1 MDGVEEA
8 VSNMRSL
15 KRFRD
20 RDPHC
25 KLTYGVKKLCR
36 AFLEKVSGGD
46 EVAMM
51 KDVLCKGTLFQELS
65 PSLVKF
71 INSSPDDVRRGVIAA
86 LRKDGWSQS
95 TVKQAGITAGDD
107 IFKTSVAGAG
117 EQGRPT
123 IQTPQLRRSIKE
135 AHEEH
140 ATTTSRTLK
149 RETKRRRRTVSV
161 KAMHRTFAE
170 VYAASGSQVSYTT
183 WRRLRPK
190 EFQHLTKPNDMCTY
204 CVEAKKVKV
213 SLTRKMNARKIPW
226 SITWRT
232 PRMRSELEKN
242 KLSIAFK
249 KEAQEIIDKLGI
261 WESHLQR
268 VESQRK
274 VYQGHCSDPPTDA
287 IVLDIDFKAKGSLPM
302 RREATSHDFYNSS
315 SFTLCGIG
323 AYWRDGSGLRKT
335 VNFDTVLETLNSD
348 ARTAIAVLEH
358 LFGPESGCVIP
369 SRKRWIFWCDCGP
382 HFRAKELVHWMMYSA
397 RDFMGSAYEHQ
408 TIELHFLGEKH
419 GKSRRD
425 GHFGGVSR
433 LWERMSKRRD
443 ILTLA
448 DVAEVTQMMHNTYCE
463 VLEDENFGKYIAP
476 VVEFPSFTGAFGFQ
490 SAWDEEED
498 RLVVSATTSA
508 CEPWYPLVHSVK
520 EVSKMRKRKLPPEPE
535 TDSDSDDVAGCLSG
549 LEKKE
554 KLISNVNRRLLQPPK
569 RGRKPKATLESSSDG
584 ASSEEEPQSA
594 PPEPPASAQPGRPV
608 TPRTRGRRVVSG
620 RKK

>member
-149 RETKRRRRTVSV
+149 
-161 KAMHRTFAE
+161 
-170 VYAASGSQVSYTT
+170 
-183 WRRLRPK
+183 
-190 EFQHLTKPNDMCTY
+190 
-204 CVEAKKVKV
+204 
-213 SLTRKMNARKIPW
+213 
-226 SITWRT
+226 
-232 PRMRSELEKN
+232 
-242 KLSIAFK
+242 
-249 KEAQEIIDKLGI
+249 
-261 WESHLQR
+261 
-268 VESQRK
+268 
-274 VYQGHCSDPPTDA
+274 
-287 IVLDIDFKAKGSLPM
+287 
-302 RREATSHDFYNSS
+302 
-315 SFTLCGIG
+315 
-323 AYWRDGSGLRKT
+323 
-335 VNFDTVLETLNSD
+335 
-348 ARTAIAVLEH
+348 
-358 LFGPESGCVIP
+358 
-369 SRKRWIFWCDCGP
+369 
-382 HFRAKELVHWMMYSA
+382 
-397 RDFMGSAYEHQ
+397 
-408 TIELHFLGEKH
+408 
-419 GKSRRD
+419 
-425 GHFGGVSR
+425 
-433 LWERMSKRRD
+433 
-443 ILTLA
+443 
-448 DVAEVTQMMHNTYCE
+448 
-463 VLEDENFGKYIAP
+463 
-476 VVEFPSFTGAFGFQ
+476 
-490 SAWDEEED
+490 
-498 RLVVSATTSA
+498 
-508 CEPWYPLVHSVK
+508 
-520 EVSKMRKRKLPPEPE
+520 
-535 TDSDSDDVAGCLSG
+535 AGCLSG